1 MTANVVAIFF
11 SICLPKDQ
19 KFSVCAH
26 NSDEYIF
33 YSEHETLLY
42 KY

>member
-1 MTANVVAIFF
+1 MTANFVAIFF

-19 KFSVCAH
+19 KFSVCTH

-33 YSEHETLLY
+33 YSEHEIAFI
-42 KY
+42 